1 MIGYLRDFGFKYNF
15 IAESFETSL
24 PWKDVS
30 RMCTAVNKRIIDDC
44 KRHGIKKQPFIS
56 YRVTQVYDT
65 GAVVYIYF
73 GFLYFGLK
81 DPVAVY
87 SEIEDAARDEIMKY
101 GGCISHH
108 HGVGKLRKKF
118 LPRSIG
124 QTGVELIKGLK
135 KTVDPNN
142 IFATGNLI

>member
-1 MIGYLRDFGFKYNF
+1 MIGYLRDFGFRYNF
-15 IAESFETSL
+15 IAESFETSI

-30 RMCTAVNKRIIDDC
+30 KMCTAVNKRIVTEC
-44 KRHGIKKQPFIS
+44 KKLGVQREPFIS
-56 YRVTQVYDT
+56 SRVTQVYDT
-65 GAVVYIYF
+65 GAVVYVYF

-81 DPVAVY
+81 DPVGVY
-87 SEIEDAARDEIMKY
+87 SQVEDAARDEIMKY

-124 QTGVELIKGLK
+124 ETGIELLKGVK